1 MDPPQIESFAMDISP
16 PVLEDVISE
25 FVSITTSNQTKHAG
39 LGRNLTP
46 ASPKLIEVVQ
56 VPPAPA
62 PSPIRRTYFHE
73 SIDDLGSNSEN
84 QSPQT
89 DECLKLTNPCAA
101 LNNTRY
107 TETKDAC
114 DASSDFYD
122 ISKPT
127 CSLNL
132 VCYRSEADGCHRQQ
146 IQCALRSRYTSN
158 VSFKD
163 AIKANPSL
171 IYTDHQLFGQMKRL
185 FETKLQGSIR
195 SRLSLKTL
203 KAFRVL
209 AYTPTTR
216 PSVVPLDSFVLQEM
230 MYAYRNPDK
239 LGTKD
244 AWVQWAFQL
253 RQKNR
258 RHAIEFVEGWD
269 ATRIAT
275 AAMIPWL
282 GSCVV
287 GIAWTL
293 AGGDP
298 QTTFTVASF
307 ILTSSSILLAL
318 LAIVSSIG

>member
-1 MDPPQIESFAMDISP
+1 MELSP
-16 PVLEDVISE
+16 PVLEDDVSKYM
-25 FVSITTSNQTKHAG
+25 SITPLSQTKHAD

-46 ASPKLIEVVQ
+46 ASPKTLEAVLGL
-56 VPPAPA
+56 PAPA
-62 PSPIRRTYFHE
+62 PSPFRRTYFHE
-73 SIDDLGSNSEN
+73 SIDDLGSNSQN

-89 DECLKLTNPCAA
+89 DECLKLSNPCAA

-107 TETKDAC
+107 TGTKDAC
-114 DASSDFYD
+114 GTSSDFYD

-127 CSLNL
+127 CSVNL
-132 VCYRSEADGCHRQQ
+132 VCYRSEADGCQRQQ
-146 IQCALRSRYTSN
+146 IKCALRSRYTSN

-171 IYTDHQLFGQMKRL
+171 IYTDDQLFGQMKRL

-195 SRLSLKTL
+195 SRLSLKIL

-239 LGTKD
+239 LGSKD
-244 AWVQWAFQL
+244 AWVQWTFQL
-253 RQKNR
+253 RQKNK

-307 ILTSSSILLAL
+307 ILTSSSILLVL